1 MQLEKDAISC
11 PLFNFAMNAFQYVRY
26 SILSKLVKTL
36 FLLEIFLVTLD
47 HACQVLAE
55 RRGNYTSNDA
65 LDVLS
70 WQPSIEVILE
80 ETEQGARCT
89 RVAFVRYND
98 DEISSVRCP
107 HKAIISLQF

>member
-1 MQLEKDAISC
+1 
-11 PLFNFAMNAFQYVRY
+11 MNAFQYVRY

-47 HACQVLAE
+47 HACQILAE
-55 RRGNYTSNDA
+55 RRGNYTF
-65 LDVLS
+65 LS

-80 ETEQGARCT
+80 ETEQGERCT

-107 HKAIISLQF
+107 YKAIISLQF

>member
-1 MQLEKDAISC
+1 MFVIQT
-11 PLFNFAMNAFQYVRY
+11 
-26 SILSKLVKTL
+26 ILSKLVKTL

-47 HACQVLAE
+47 HACQILTE

-80 ETEQGARCT
+80 ETEQRACCT
-89 RVAFVRYND
+89 RVAFVRYPP
-98 DEISSVRCP
+98 ILS
-107 HKAIISLQF
+107 